1 MSVLCVCVR
10 FVLVCRRARTCDCD
24 AASREHLYS
33 SFEMFDPV
41 RDCRMELWFIT
52 DKHTNTQLSTT
63 HKRLSTLQDTVC
75 RHTICCHI
83 NVNQRLTAP
92 THTNTCVPA
101 YDNRA
106 KWTLKRSK

>member
-52 DKHTNTQLSTT
+52 DKHTNTVKYHTQETFDFTGHRMPAHHMLSY
-63 HKRLSTLQDTVC
+63 KRESEADC
-75 RHTICCHI
+75 
-83 NVNQRLTAP
+83 
-92 THTNTCVPA
+92 TNAHQHLCA
-101 YDNRA
+101 C
-106 KWTLKRSK
+106 L